1 MKKWTMLVIGAALAL
16 LLAGCGCFFN
26 ESGAEADLVFVN
38 CSDAQISSVVLHGD
52 HFEQGT
58 QNADNSPISRGDSFG
73 FEVEGYPV
81 TVVVCRDVDGGSP
94 LVKCTIEEAPAE
106 GERWYVAARDMGSGV
121 MLEVSTQWPEDETQQ
136 AREVLQVLSGIFL
149 PWAFL
154 WVPLAL
160 LVGMA
165 LACLIRLSRD
175 QRRGLLTATV
185 VVGCAAAIL
194 FGGVWLLRGC
204 GLSWRTVPL
213 EVLCALTWLSG
224 LTAGVLTVRYL
235 PRLARQHAPRL
246 VVWAQAAALYCLL
259 SVMLVGSFVGLFWAA
274 FTQNSGGETVGT
286 YEGQRVV
293 QVEMDSSI
301 YTLFAYHGPLVRGT
315 EALAWS
321 EEPMVEVKN
330 SQWVTK
336 QGVKAAGRDLGVSLE
351 DGSPLY
357 YKDTHGWF
365 GDGETFLTITF
376 EETPEWLADWKELP
390 LTGALVRVNE
400 SLANNCF
407 PDIQQ
412 GWYFF
417 KDRHSQSQDSTDDS
431 QLFSRASWNFTLAVY
446 DSQTDTLYYYV
457 LDT

>member
-94 LVKCTIEEAPAE
+94 LVKCTIEKAPAE

-246 VVWAQAAALYCLL
+246 AVWAQAAALYCLL

-301 YTLFAYHGPLVRGT
+301 YTLYAYHGPLVRGT
-315 EALAWS
+315 EALDSSGEPFFEENSGTKSAGQAAEQFHRQEEGFQQAARQALAQGSADGVELPWGVKDITLWDNAQGRCVEFSMGGAGFGSSTAYWGVIYTTGTGPVGFQGDVQDYVWDGERWSWQETGGDNWS
-321 EEPMVEVKN
+321 EV
-330 SQWVTK
+330 
-336 QGVKAAGRDLGVSLE
+336 
-351 DGSPLY
+351 
-357 YKDTHGWF
+357 
-365 GDGETFLTITF
+365 
-376 EETPEWLADWKELP
+376 LP
-390 LTGALVRVNE
+390 LV
-400 SLANNCF
+400 
-407 PDIQQ
+407 PH
-412 GWYFF
+412 WYAYEMHF
-417 KDRHSQSQDSTDDS
+417 
-431 QLFSRASWNFTLAVY
+431 
-446 DSQTDTLYYYV
+446 
-457 LDT
+457 